1 MHPAATTSLLYQVVL
16 DDFSHPFPGFRICKV
31 NHGEFDAQTRDDVRI
46 SVLVLDEVAIVAA
59 LFELILS
66 DAFYT
71 RRVLD
76 VRVDVDEWLDAVF
89 GPLRY
94 HIVPV
99 VVPFLIKLPVP
110 DQSCSFWISVLT
122 NPILHPDAD
131 HWQLLLLHH
140 GVLLINE
147 VLSTDDADDSTFQ
160 DELWQ
165 SLHRSDRL

>member
-1 MHPAATTSLLYQVVL
+1 M
-16 DDFSHPFPGFRICKV
+16 PGLRVGKV
-31 NHGEFDAQTRDDVRI
+31 NHGESDAQTIDEVGI

-99 VVPFLIKLPVP
+99 VVPIPVKLPVP
-110 DQSCSFWISVLT
+110 DQSGSFWVSVLA
-122 NPILHPDAD
+122 NPILHPDAN
-131 HWQLLLLHH
+131 HWQLLPLHQC
-140 GVLLINE
+140 VLLINE
-147 VLSTDDADDSTFQ
+147 FLSTDDTDYSTF
-160 DELWQ
+160 
-165 SLHRSDRL
+165 

>member
-1 MHPAATTSLLYQVVL
+1 MWI
-16 DDFSHPFPGFRICKV
+16 GKV

-46 SVLVLDEVAIVAA
+46 SVLVFDEVAIVAA

-76 VRVDVDEWLDAVF
+76 VRVDVDKWLDTVF

-110 DQSCSFWISVLT
+110 DQSGSFWVSVLA
-122 NPILHPDAD
+122 NPILHPDAN

-140 GVLLINE
+140 GVLLVNK
-147 VLSTDDADDSTFQ
+147 VLSTDDADDCTFQ